1 MSLNSGLATKQ
12 LLAGRPEEG
21 GWLQCT
27 ENPALKRGTTESGLW
42 SLPPVRVAL
51 RAGSTG
57 KLDNGMCEHPL
68 QSWQVFCSKVNQL
81 FLSHP
86 PRELREPQER
96 HDQDKLESP
105 ESPQQT
111 VTQPRGSPA
120 VWVAHSRLN
129 WTYLHFWEQSWS
141 SSLECQGW
149 FLRASLFSFLMVL
162 GFLWKNKVKQNQSRN
177 LFSKTGL
184 GAYFC

>member
-1 MSLNSGLATKQ
+1 MSLNSGLATKW
-12 LLAGRPEEG
+12 LLVGRPEEG

-42 SLPPVRVAL
+42 SLHPVRLAL

-68 QSWQVFCSKVNQL
+68 QSWQVFCSKVNQP

-111 VTQPRGSPA
+111 VTWPRGSPA
-120 VWVAHSRLN
+120 VWVAHSHLN
-129 WTYLHFWEQSWS
+129 WTHLHFWEPSWS

-162 GFLWKNKVKQNQSRN
+162 GFLWKNKAKQNQSRN
-177 LFSKTGL
+177 FFRKTGL
-184 GAYFC
+184 GSYFC